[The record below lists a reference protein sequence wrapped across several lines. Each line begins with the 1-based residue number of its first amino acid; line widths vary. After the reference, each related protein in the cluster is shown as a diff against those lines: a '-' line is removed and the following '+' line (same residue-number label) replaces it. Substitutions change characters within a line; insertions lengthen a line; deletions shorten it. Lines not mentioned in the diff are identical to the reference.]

1 VQQAIVI
8 SGFGGQGTLF
18 AGMVLAYAG
27 MDHGK
32 HVTWI
37 PSYGPEMRGGTANAT
52 VIVSDEEIGSPVV
65 RYPDTA
71 VVLNNPSMEKYEPL
85 IKAGGV
91 LVANISLV
99 SAPSHRP
106 DITYVPVP
114 ASDVATQLGDVRM
127 ANMVALGALAK
138 ATKILPVEAIVQALQ
153 DHLPE
158 RKRYLLEPNQ
168 RAVQEGAQI
177 AERGE
182 WASQRISESANGP
195 VGESASGPGAER

>member
-1 VQQAIVI
+1 MQQAIVI

-27 MDHGK
+27 MDQGK

-65 RYPDTA
+65 RYPDAA
-71 VVLNNPSMEKYEPL
+71 VVLNNPSMEKYESL

-91 LVANISLV
+91 LVANSSLV

-114 ASDVATQLGDVRM
+114 ASDIATQLGDVRM
-127 ANMVALGALAK
+127 ANMVALGALAE
-138 ATKILPVEAIVQALQ
+138 ATKILPVEAIRQALQ

-177 AERGE
+177 AEK
-182 WASQRISESANGP
+182 
-195 VGESASGPGAER
+195 VMV